1 MRICLPFMV
10 IVTSLML
17 FSCASI
23 INGPNTRVQINSENS
38 LKVVVQ
44 NDTINIDKSAI
55 INPRRSSQAL
65 SLKIITPDTSF
76 VSNIQPV
83 SSLAYYFNITA
94 FAGYGL
100 GFLVDRSKD
109 KRYTYPIKL
118 WVKGDKI
125 YDYDHKN
132 PEFAFSGIIKVT
144 ANNLF
149 DFNDFLEP
157 SVYYERKLNNYS
169 SSTFGI
175 GVPVNQF
182 NIRRAPKGFRFG
194 YEHKFYFQN
203 KAPFG
208 QYIGLEFSHL
218 WIKHLAEFGFIN
230 EDIKRE
236 WTGLFGP
243 NNQKYEE
250 WVQVHKKTYTFNVK
264 YGYQQKIINRFFID
278 LSVGLGLKNRD
289 IKHTGRSRPQDAFHR
304 PWFDIFN
311 EYAEVK
317 EGNTWRMTL
326 PFSLKL
332 GYSF

>member
-1 MRICLPFMV
+1 MRICLPFIATV
-10 IVTSLML
+10 ASLLL

-23 INGPNTRVQINSENS
+23 VNGPTTSVRINSETP

-44 NDTINIDKSAI
+44 HDTTNVIKSAT

-65 SLKIITPDTSF
+65 SLKVITSDTSF
-76 VSNIQPV
+76 VSNIKPV

-100 GFLVDRSKD
+100 GFLIDHSKD
-109 KRYTYPIKL
+109 KRYTYPLKI
-118 WVKGDKI
+118 WVKNNKI
-125 YDYDHKN
+125 YDYNHKN
-132 PEFAFSGIIKVT
+132 PEFDFSNIIKVT
-144 ANNLF
+144 TNNLF

-157 SVYYERKLNNYS
+157 SIYYERKLNNYS

-182 NIRRAPKGFRFG
+182 NARKAPKGFRLG

-218 WIKHLAEFGFIN
+218 CVKHLAELGFIN
-230 EDIKRE
+230 EDIPRE
-236 WTGLFGP
+236 WTGWFGP

-250 WVQVHKKTYTFNVK
+250 WVQVHKQTYTFNVK
-264 YGYQQKIINRFFID
+264 YGYQQKINRFFID

-289 IKHTGRSRPQDAFHR
+289 IKHTGRSRLQDAAHR
-304 PWFDIFN
+304 PWLDIFN
-311 EYAEVK
+311 GYAEVE

-326 PFSLKL
+326 PLSLKL